1 MLFGHAYIEHTSIIG
16 NSIKAQKENLKVFL
30 AQWEAALHFGN
41 SNEPT
46 EVPIA
51 GDMNLDCWKDRW
63 LSANYNLRTLSKLVL
78 ERCNSN
84 NFSQLVTSPTR
95 AQYGSVRKVTDI
107 SCIDNVYSNSGALKL
122 R

>member
-1 MLFGHAYIEHTSIIG
+1 MLFGHAYIEHSSIIG

-63 LSANYNLRTLSKLVL
+63 LSANNNL
-78 ERCNSN
+78 N
-84 NFSQLVTSPTR
+84 NFSQLVTSQTR
-95 AQYGSVRKVTDI
+95 AQYDSVKKVTDI